1 MKIDVTEYEKKYTF
15 ELKPI
20 TQLFGQNIP
29 KKSYI
34 LESIR
39 RYFSAYKYS
48 EERNKWRNNV
58 KIDDELVGRK
68 FFTVLSVSGV
78 VDLLM
83 WVKWS
88 KQSLMVEYVMGLMQE
103 FDWQLHLR
111 TIHGELE
118 EMFQMI
124 NKDLNHL
131 GDIELTYA
139 ESDVWEMVQKS
150 SVVGNE
156 QTSLEDKNN
165 FDLLTIFLNLVESV
179 MGLNPRKML
188 IIVDNIDHLILT
200 KEYDEFL
207 E

>member
-1 MKIDVTEYEKKYTF
+1 MRSEHSEEIIY
-15 ELKPI
+15 
-20 TQLFGQNIP
+20 FGIAT
-29 KKSYI
+29 
-34 LESIR
+34 R

-83 WVKWS
+83 WIKWS
-88 KQSLMVEYVMGLMQE
+88 KQSLMVEYVRGLMQE

-139 ESDVWEMVQKS
+139 
-150 SVVGNE
+150 G
-156 QTSLEDKNN
+156 
-165 FDLLTIFLNLVESV
+165 
-179 MGLNPRKML
+179 
-188 IIVDNIDHLILT
+188 
-200 KEYDEFL
+200 
-207 E
+207 

>member
-1 MKIDVTEYEKKYTF
+1 M
-15 ELKPI
+15 KPI
-20 TQLFGQNIP
+20 TQLCGQNIP

-83 WVKWS
+83 WIKWS
-88 KQSLMVEYVMGLMQE
+88 KQSLMVEYVRGLMQE

-131 GDIELTYA
+131 GDIELIYA

-165 FDLLTIFLNLVESV
+165 FDLLTIF
-179 MGLNPRKML
+179 
-188 IIVDNIDHLILT
+188 
-200 KEYDEFL
+200 
-207 E
+207 

>member
-20 TQLFGQNIP
+20 TQLCGQNIP

-58 KIDDELVGRK
+58 KIDDELAGRK

-83 WVKWS
+83 WIKWS
-88 KQSLMVEYVMGLMQE
+88 KQSLMVEYVRGLMQE

-111 TIHGELE
+111 TIHGECCVCLIYRLK
-118 EMFQMI
+118 Q
-124 NKDLNHL
+124 
-131 GDIELTYA
+131 
-139 ESDVWEMVQKS
+139 
-150 SVVGNE
+150 
-156 QTSLEDKNN
+156 
-165 FDLLTIFLNLVESV
+165 
-179 MGLNPRKML
+179 RK
-188 IIVDNIDHLILT
+188 
-200 KEYDEFL
+200 KEGHTVYFEKI
-207 E
+207 